1 MRFDMKRQIEMLE
14 TLKKALVREFFANV
28 EKCIVMLIAKLQ
40 LEVDMAS
47 LRTSWLTEPLPQQVL
62 EDSSWMRIVHFFL
75 IESPYPGQSNRKNN
89 EIDKWAPAP
98 WVGIRSLKTSLNQ
111 AIIQSQGC

>member
-1 MRFDMKRQIEMLE
+1 M
-14 TLKKALVREFFANV
+14 AL
-28 EKCIVMLIAKLQ
+28 
-40 LEVDMAS
+40 

-62 EDSSWMRIVHFFL
+62 EDSGWMRIVHFFL
-75 IESPYPGQSNRKNN
+75 IESPCPGQSNRKNN

-111 AIIQSQGC
+111 TILIQSEKLKMNMVLRIRTGLHIVKCLKKKTK